1 MPALIVDR
9 SRTTIMRDLNPLSV
23 WVRSHRERPELWS
36 ADLRSWFDLVLL
48 QRTAA
53 QGAECG
59 REALARYLTERSG
72 YEIDEHA
79 VRRVENWRPGGQRAS
94 VATTLPV
101 INAFLLTRFLSLIGP
116 NGSRFRLGP
125 ADLGL
130 FVKVHEG
137 EIDPFLAL
145 TAKQY
150 Q

>member
-1 MPALIVDR
+1 MSALIVETHR
-9 SRTTIMRDLNPLSV
+9 ISTMPSLNPLSV
-23 WVRSHRERPELWS
+23 WVRSHREKPELWS

-116 NGSRFRLGP
+116 DGIRFRLGP
-125 ADLGL
+125 ANLGL

-137 EIDPFLAL
+137 RIDPDLPL
-145 TAKQY
+145 TAEQY